1 MNTDKTALQNGAAN
15 GGFASDNIK
24 DIVGL
29 ANKLRAEASPLAK
42 YLAGKFSDRGQEAVA
57 KAADPDAD
65 LDTLRSVFA
74 GEMNRIIGGELI
86 YDDVR
91 FAGITLRRST
101 RKLLRKRPQGP
112 PLVRLNKLLI
122 EDAFLLELYR
132 RNARGKIAEQQLA
145 TVHYFK
151 KKGVWGVLVN
161 LVEPRELEGKMRSGR
176 QKFERQTQALAN
188 DLCVEI
194 NNKLF
199 NKELARQ
206 LSKREEDIA
215 KELFWKLLEPK
226 HPEWIDHPGKM
237 VHHCEKTRFRV
248 EQADIPNIIE
258 AAKIFWAEHVRGL
271 EPESRM
277 NYRNTL
283 AYLLPA
289 FGTLKPFEMTD
300 AMVLLMAH
308 GKEPLAF
315 WKTSW
320 KKKQTAEEAEKRL
333 WDTPIK
339 SRSVRPWSHYMKVR
353 FLQCARMFR
362 EWMHTSKDPVTQEKR
377 NWCPPPEIVIPDPP
391 RAVPGK
397 AGDDEESDEV
407 MDAQCEKQPA
417 LTIPQVQ
424 ALLDVSHI
432 AFDGGHAAF
441 YVHGLFGGS
450 RVKETKRMGV
460 EAFDPDDG
468 VQSMSAEAAKKDEAR
483 ESTLSK
489 NLIVMVEALRSA
501 GLYTNEGLRPNGN
514 ERAVIHI
521 LAGFTSN
528 SKQAHIRA
536 NRERKRLAALG
547 VVLPQYSWGIPFPK
561 NALRRTSLSMH
572 YKLFG
577 SVALTVEWAGNSKEV
592 FKPFYKRLVKKP
604 EARKF
609 WLMLPACLKAGSDI
623 KISLP
628 ANHQLDSAMTSEVS
642 TAVSAGCQAM
652 SLATAKITE
661 AKTKAAAAK
670 PGELKARQ
678 AAYNKKAC
686 LKRKAKKL
694 AAQPSQ
700 ESQAGDEALLPKA
713 A

>member
-1 MNTDKTALQNGAAN
+1 MNIEKETLKNGAAN
-15 GGFASDNIK
+15 GGFNSDDIK

-42 YLAGKFSDRGQEAVA
+42 YLAGKFSGPGREAVA
-57 KAADPDAD
+57 KAADPKAD
-65 LDTLRSVFA
+65 RAALKSVFA
-74 GEMNRIIGGELI
+74 EDLNRIIGGELI
-86 YDDVR
+86 HDDVR
-91 FAGITLRRST
+91 FAGIKLRSST
-101 RKLLRKRPQGP
+101 RKLLRKCTQGP

-122 EDAFLLELYR
+122 EDAFPLELYL
-132 RNARGKIAEQQLA
+132 RNGRGKNEVQKPA
-145 TVHYFK
+145 TVHHFK
-151 KKGVWGVLVN
+151 KIGKWGVLVN
-161 LVEPRELEGKMRSGR
+161 LVAPRELEGKMRSGR
-176 QKFERQTQALAN
+176 RKFERQTQTLAN
-188 DLCVEI
+188 NLCIEI

-199 NKELARQ
+199 DKELARQ
-206 LSKREEDIA
+206 LSKREETLA
-215 KELFWKLLEPK
+215 KKMFWELLEPL
-226 HPEWIDHPGKM
+226 HPDWIDHPVKM
-237 VHHCEKTRFRV
+237 VQHCQKTGFRV
-248 EQADIPNIIE
+248 EHADIPNIIE
-258 AAKIFWAEHVRGL
+258 ATKIFWAEHVRGL

-283 AYLLPA
+283 SYLLPA

-308 GKEPLAF
+308 GKEPLSF

-353 FLQCARMFR
+353 FLQCARMFK
-362 EWMHTSKDPVTQEKR
+362 EWMHASKDPVTQEKR
-377 NWCPPPEIVIPDPP
+377 NWCPPPEIMIPDPP
-391 RAVPGK
+391 RVVPGK
-397 AGDDEESDEV
+397 TGDDEESDEV
-407 MDAQCEKQPA
+407 MDAQCRKHPA

-441 YVHGLFGGS
+441 YVHGIFGGS

-460 EAFDPDDG
+460 KAFDPDDG

-501 GLYTNEGLRPNGN
+501 GLYTDEALRPNCN
-514 ERAVIHI
+514 ERAAIHI

-547 VVLPQYSWGIPFPK
+547 VVLPQHNWGIPFPK

-609 WLMLPACLKAGSDI
+609 WLMLPSCLKAGSDI

-652 SLATAKITE
+652 SLVTSKIAE

-670 PGELKARQ
+670 PGEVKARQ

-694 AAQPSQ
+694 AAQPPQ
-700 ESQAGDEALLPKA
+700 GSQAEAA
-713 A
+713 